1 MNHLSMLQLIQKRL
15 PLRLWILAVLCF
27 KISAIKAQ
35 IINIEERRI
44 RGTND
49 STHWYGQVNVG
60 MTMTKVKESVIQL
73 NGDLQL
79 EYKRKKHLWLALS
92 NYNFVKAGNKAFV
105 NSLFQHLRYN
115 YKIKEYF
122 TWECFGQV
130 QQNQIQL
137 ITFRGLVGCGLRYR
151 LFRKHKGK
159 SRAYIGTA
167 YMIEQNQ
174 FKQNDRHLYHR
185 LSNYFSITYKPTNS
199 IFFQN
204 TNYFQPSLFDF
215 NRNRWS
221 SETDIEFGITKK
233 LSFRA
238 AMNLNYDATLPE
250 AIPKFSF
257 NMMNGLRWK
266 F

>member
-1 MNHLSMLQLIQKRL
+1 MKGLFLIIFFNL
-15 PLRLWILAVLCF
+15 FF
-27 KISAIKAQ
+27 KFGLFAQ

-49 STHWYGQVNVG
+49 SVHWYGQINFG
-60 MTMTKVKESVIQL
+60 MNLTKVKETILQL
-73 NGDLQL
+73 NGDVQL
-79 EYKRKKHLWLALS
+79 EYKRNKNIILSLS
-92 NYNFVKAGNKAFV
+92 NYNFVKAGDKAFI
-105 NSLFQHLRYN
+105 NSFFQHLRYN

-137 ITFRGLVGCGLRYR
+137 IQFRGLVGTGIRYR
-151 LFRKHKGK
+151 LFRKHHGK

-167 YMIEQNQ
+167 FMGEQNI
-174 FKQNDRHLYHR
+174 FKNKDSKYYNRI
-185 LSNYFSITYKPTNS
+185 SSYFSITYKPTNT

-215 NRNRWS
+215 SKNRWS

-233 LSFRA
+233 LFFRA
-238 AMNLNYDATLPE
+238 ALNLNYDATLAPE
-250 AIPKFSF
+250 IPRFSF

-266 F
+266 L

>member
-1 MNHLSMLQLIQKRL
+1 MRFFLLLTLFTFILS
-15 PLRLWILAVLCF
+15 LACN
-27 KISAIKAQ
+27 AQ

-49 STHWYGQVNVG
+49 SIHWYGQVNLG
-60 MTMTKVKESVIQL
+60 MNLTKVKETIIQL
-73 NGDLQL
+73 NGDIQL
-79 EYKRKKHLWLALS
+79 EYKKNKSIVLSLS

-115 YKIKEYF
+115 YKIREYF
-122 TWECFGQV
+122 TWECFGQL

-137 ITFRGLVGCGLRYR
+137 IQMRALAGSGLRYR
-151 LFRKHKGK
+151 LFRKHNGK

-167 YMIEQNQ
+167 LMGEQNV
-174 FKQNDRHLYHR
+174 FKNKERHFYTR
-185 LSNYFSITYKPTNS
+185 ISNYFSITYKPSNS
-199 IFFQN
+199 IFIQN
-204 TNYFQPSLFDF
+204 TNYFQPSIFDF
-215 NRNRWS
+215 NKNRWS

-238 AMNLNYDATLPE
+238 ALNLNYDATLS
-250 AIPKFSF
+250 ADIPKFSF

-266 F
+266 L